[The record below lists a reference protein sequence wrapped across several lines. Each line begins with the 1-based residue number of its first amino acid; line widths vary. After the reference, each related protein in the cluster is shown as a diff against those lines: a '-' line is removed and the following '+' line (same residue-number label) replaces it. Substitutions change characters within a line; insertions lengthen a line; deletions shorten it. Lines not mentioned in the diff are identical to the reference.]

1 MRDAVRHGR
10 LDATSY
16 TDGQLYAIREGA
28 AQAFARGGGG
38 GGPRSGERAREER
51 GEGEGQAGGKKR
63 KRRGAGIEG
72 RAGGVVKAVK
82 VRRSSCAVDGEGSE
96 DEGEGEERVEV
107 EVDLRRMLGL

>member
-82 VRRSSCAVDGEGSE
+82 ARRLESCAVDGEGSE
-96 DEGEGEERVEV
+96 DEGEVRVKV